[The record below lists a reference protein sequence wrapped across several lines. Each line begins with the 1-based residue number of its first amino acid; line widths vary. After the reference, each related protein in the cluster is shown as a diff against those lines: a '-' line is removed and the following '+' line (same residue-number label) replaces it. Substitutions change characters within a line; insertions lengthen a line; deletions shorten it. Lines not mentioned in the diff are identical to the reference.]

1 MEYDISPLVGE
12 GESIFQLIH
21 GMTSD
26 YRYLQF
32 NQKVPFL
39 ILKKKKKKIMWSEG
53 SNSHRKRFPP
63 NNMSVRI
70 TEHDYMVNKPESSIT
85 YIIILYFACS

>member
-12 GESIFQLIH
+12 RESIFKLIH

-26 YRYLQF
+26 YRKLQF

-39 ILKKKKKKIMWSEG
+39 ILKKNIKIMWSEG